1 MKEKCTIR
9 LLHVDCKH
17 HNANGTYPLDHI
29 LADQTVPSYCL
40 VQRSGPHIQIED
52 WKVMGGAVTEIKD
65 LSAETNCNRQTCSGR
80 LEELGVGSKDRTRQ
94 YMGATWS
101 CDFCVLHH
109 HLPAGCHK
117 TLPSASAQPH
127 SITELLSWEQL
138 LVNLKLRYLP
148 VLKTPDIVQSV
159 QWHSQKITTSP
170 YQRLSWPFS
179 CQIKIRRNL
188 LL

>member
-65 LSAETNCNRQTCSGR
+65 LSAETNCNRQTCRER
-80 LEELGVGSKDRTRQ
+80 LEELSMGSKDTTTHGGRREAVTSVCCMSTFQLVATKHFPLQVENINLTR
-94 YMGATWS
+94 
-101 CDFCVLHH
+101 
-109 HLPAGCHK
+109 
-117 TLPSASAQPH
+117 
-127 SITELLSWEQL
+127 
-138 LVNLKLRYLP
+138 
-148 VLKTPDIVQSV
+148 
-159 QWHSQKITTSP
+159 
-170 YQRLSWPFS
+170 
-179 CQIKIRRNL
+179 
-188 LL
+188 